1 MHFNTALVKHRFEI
15 YAEEHWIYEDLHSV
29 IEPPFET
36 FPNGEQNSS
45 SLLMQILRCVLR
57 QCWQF
62 CPSCVSPIGDINR
75 NIQQYDSRGGFCVFV
90 IVWVAMG
97 GYSTPGMVAFMYVVF
112 VSNTVFVFIFVFL
125 FVKRCCLSS
134 VSSIQLPTALL
145 LPPIVFIQHNAICL
159 RWNHHSFVFFFT
171 CISFCICI
179 YSTLWNLSLM
189 TPSLMDIWWLQP
201 VFACGDDVITPNLM
215 RLILESIK
223 SSWRQIIAFWCCFEN
238 IF

>member
-1 MHFNTALVKHRFEI
+1 MLMQKSTDSFYLKKICKSKLNRKTKWWRFEI

-29 IEPPFET
+29 IEPHFET

-45 SLLMQILRCVLR
+45 SLLMQILICVLR

-62 CPSCVSPIGDINR
+62 CPSCVSPIEDINR

-90 IVWVAMG
+90 IVWVAVG

-159 RWNHHSFVFFFT
+159 RWNHHSFVFFVYMYLFLYLY
-171 CISFCICI
+171 SFNTVEFVSDDTITHGNMMITACFC
-179 YSTLWNLSLM
+179 LR
-189 TPSLMDIWWLQP
+189 WWCYNAKCDATN
-201 VFACGDDVITPNLM
+201 FGIN
-215 RLILESIK
+215 
-223 SSWRQIIAFWCCFEN
+223 
-238 IF
+238 